1 MIKDRYRMVEA
12 REFKSMPGKAGTT
25 GRKGISPKDRKSARG
40 SGSGPTQKMRRSVT
54 NVERYLRKMN
64 FLYPCCVF
72 HIGNRSWV
80 FFCTVIFCLLSKQFR
95 NEGDIPEWRVKLF
108 VDTQHIANTSRSPN
122 SACSHSSS
130 CPL

>member
-1 MIKDRYRMVEA
+1 MVEV

-54 NVERYLRKMN
+54 DVERYLRKMN

-80 FFCTVIFCLLSKQFR
+80 FFCTFLGNVPYITAKWPEEEMKREEINQTQSPHGGSADAGGSSAVQCDGLCGR
-95 NEGDIPEWRVKLF
+95 N
-108 VDTQHIANTSRSPN
+108 
-122 SACSHSSS
+122 
-130 CPL
+130 